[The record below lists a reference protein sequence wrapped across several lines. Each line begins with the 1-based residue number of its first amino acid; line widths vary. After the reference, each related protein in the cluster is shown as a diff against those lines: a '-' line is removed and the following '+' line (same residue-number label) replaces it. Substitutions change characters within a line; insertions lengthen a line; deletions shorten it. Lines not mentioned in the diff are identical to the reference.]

1 MWLHENAGGSINKI
15 RAEEALI
22 TGVDIIGTACPYC
35 LTMLEDGIKSIEV
48 ENHPKVIDV
57 IDIVADSIEHKVNV
71 KDPYDG
77 EE

>member
-1 MWLHENAGGSINKI
+1 
-15 RAEEALI
+15 
-22 TGVDIIGTACPYC
+22 
-35 LTMLEDGIKSIEV
+35 MLEDGIKSIEV